1 MAVREKEMGKD
12 GYLPLFETKGAKG
25 RIPYW
30 FYAGSMFM
38 GICLICIFRVSHIP
52 AQGDFRRP
60 AWIGMFMAELWFSFF
75 WLITQSVRWNPIRR
89 YTFKERLYQSD
100 AFARE
105 YSEAKVLQMVI
116 NRYEKVLPSI
126 DVFVCTADPQVE
138 PPLMVINTVLS
149 LMAYSYPPEKL
160 NVYLSDDG
168 GSDLMFYALLEAS
181 RFSTYWLP
189 FCRKLKI
196 EPRSPA
202 AYFATACE
210 PTDDPVMANEWSSIK
225 VCISNYQLVVKIA
238 RHINLKLCD
247 S

>member
-1 MAVREKEMGKD
+1 MAVREKEMRKD

-30 FYAGSMFM
+30 LYAGSMFM

-52 AQGDFRRP
+52 AQRDFGRL
-60 AWIGMFMAELWFSFF
+60 AWIGMFMAELWFSFY

-89 YTFKERLYQSD
+89 CTFKERLYQ
-100 AFARE
+100 
-105 YSEAKVLQMVI
+105 
-116 NRYEKVLPSI
+116 RYEKVLPSI

-149 LMAYSYPPEKL
+149 LMAYNYPPEKL
-160 NVYLSDDG
+160 NIYLSDDG

-181 RFSTYWLP
+181 RFSAHWLP

-225 VCISNYQLVVKIA
+225 VYIS
-238 RHINLKLCD
+238 KLSAC